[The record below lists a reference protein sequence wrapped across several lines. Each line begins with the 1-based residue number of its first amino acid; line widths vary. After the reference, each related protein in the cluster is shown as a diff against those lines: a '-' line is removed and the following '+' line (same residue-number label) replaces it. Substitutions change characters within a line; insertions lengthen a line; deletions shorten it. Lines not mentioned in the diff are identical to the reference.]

1 MSTENEVI
9 NEWKE
14 RRDLMV
20 AVKERLD
27 DQFGVLTTAV
37 VTEAGPS
44 EDVAQRIE
52 DLQFE
57 LGQLEEACK
66 EADQNYL
73 AHSADSNP
81 TTKGAEDNG

>member
-37 VTEAGPS
+37 VTEYEQGRVVVVRNRP
-44 EDVAQRIE
+44 
-52 DLQFE
+52 
-57 LGQLEEACK
+57 
-66 EADQNYL
+66 
-73 AHSADSNP
+73 
-81 TTKGAEDNG
+81 DNLCRC

>member
-27 DQFGVLTTAV
+27 DQFGLLTNAV
-37 VTEAGPS
+37 VTEAGPNA
-44 EDVAQRIE
+44 DVAQRIE

-57 LGQLEEACK
+57 LGQLEEACE
-66 EADQNYL
+66 EAEKNYL
-73 AHSADSNP
+73 AHSANP
-81 TTKGAEDNG
+81 NQTIKGEEDNG